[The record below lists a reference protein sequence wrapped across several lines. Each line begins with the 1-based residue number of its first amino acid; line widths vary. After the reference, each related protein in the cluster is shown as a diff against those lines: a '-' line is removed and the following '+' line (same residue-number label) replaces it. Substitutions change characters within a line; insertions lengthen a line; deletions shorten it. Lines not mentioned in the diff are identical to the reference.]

1 MNAYCQIQ
9 NASVQIYE
17 IYRQKKAH
25 EDFQIQIERE
35 VKMTEMSFEQILEFF
50 ENEQAEKLRSKINE
64 LHPADIAQI
73 INQLPADFQN
83 KAFALLIPEV
93 ASEVLSNL
101 HDDLREEI
109 LENIHQPRLVEIMDE
124 MDSDEAADIAAELD
138 EDQLKDVLEKIDK
151 EDSEEIKEL
160 LVYDEDSA
168 GGLMQ
173 KEIIAVHD
181 NMNRDEMIEYIR
193 ENYDEVENIHYIFV
207 TDKAEKLLGILEVT
221 KLLLA
226 RKDRSAS
233 ELMEKDIISV
243 PVDMDQEQVAHM
255 FRKYDIYIL
264 PVVDENNKLLGRI
277 TVDDIIDVIDEEAS
291 EDVYK
296 MVGLES
302 EDKVFTK
309 PINSVAKRLPWLTL
323 NLFTALLVSSVVG
336 IFEATIAKL
345 SILAVL
351 MPIVAGLGGN
361 SGTQTL
367 TVIVRGIALG
377 ELTIHNTSKAIF
389 KEITVGLING
399 IIIGSAAML
408 IAYLLKG
415 NLMLGVVLGAAMI
428 CNMFIAG
435 LVGSLIPVVLKS
447 LKIDP
452 ALASSIMITMLTD
465 IGGFASFLGLATI
478 LL

>member
-1 MNAYCQIQ
+1 
-9 NASVQIYE
+9 
-17 IYRQKKAH
+17 
-25 EDFQIQIERE
+25 
-35 VKMTEMSFEQILEFF
+35 MTEMSFEQILEYF
-50 ENEQAEKLRSKINE
+50 ENDQAEKLRSKINE

-73 INQLPADFQN
+73 INQLPANYQIE
-83 KAFALLIPEV
+83 AFALLTPEV
-93 ASEVLSNL
+93 ASEVLSDL
-101 HDDLREEI
+101 HDDLREEV

-181 NMNRDEMIEYIR
+181 GMNRDEMIEYIR

-207 TDKAEKLLGILEVT
+207 TDTSEILLGILEVT
-221 KLLLA
+221 RLLLA
-226 RKDRSAS
+226 RS
-233 ELMEKDIISV
+233 ERLARDIMETDMISV

-264 PVVDENNKLLGRI
+264 PVVDKDNTLLGRI

-291 EDVYK
+291 EDAYK

-323 NLFTALLVSSVVG
+323 NLFTAFLVSSVVG

-367 TVIVRGIALG
+367 TVIIRGIALG
-377 ELTIHNTSKAIF
+377 ELTIHNTGKAIF
-389 KEITVGLING
+389 KEVTVGFLNG
-399 IIIGSAAML
+399 IIIGTAAML
-408 IAYLLKG
+408 AAYLLKG
-415 NLMLGVVLGAAMI
+415 NIMLGVVLGAAMI

-435 LVGSLIPVVLKS
+435 LVGSLIPVVLKT

-452 ALASSIMITMLTD
+452 ALASSIIITMLTD